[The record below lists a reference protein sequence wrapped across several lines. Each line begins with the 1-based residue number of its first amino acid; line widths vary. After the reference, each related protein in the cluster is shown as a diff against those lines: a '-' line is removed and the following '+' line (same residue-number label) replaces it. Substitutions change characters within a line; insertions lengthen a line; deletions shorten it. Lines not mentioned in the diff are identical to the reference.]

1 MFLRSAGVPAESV
14 MIFRVRFMEGIP
26 LADRITYGKGGQNFD
41 VKEMKAIGR
50 RRGLKIRATSRK
62 NG

>member
-1 MFLRSAGVPAESV
+1 

-62 NG
+62 NGS